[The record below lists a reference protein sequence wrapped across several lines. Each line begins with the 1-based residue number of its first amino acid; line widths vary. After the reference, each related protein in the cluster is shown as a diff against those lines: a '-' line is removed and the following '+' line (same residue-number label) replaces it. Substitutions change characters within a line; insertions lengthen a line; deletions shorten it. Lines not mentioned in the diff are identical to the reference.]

1 MELPERIWITEGRV
15 KSLTCG
21 VYWTSPAEC
30 PVEDDVEYIRSE
42 AVKRLV
48 EAAKV
53 CANVLAFTCNECPRR
68 SECAWEKN
76 ECEIA
81 EELKAALAAVEG

>member
-1 MELPERIWITEGRV
+1 MMGMDSPERIYINHWGGER
-15 KSLTCG
+15 
-21 VYWTSPAEC
+21 YWKSPAEC